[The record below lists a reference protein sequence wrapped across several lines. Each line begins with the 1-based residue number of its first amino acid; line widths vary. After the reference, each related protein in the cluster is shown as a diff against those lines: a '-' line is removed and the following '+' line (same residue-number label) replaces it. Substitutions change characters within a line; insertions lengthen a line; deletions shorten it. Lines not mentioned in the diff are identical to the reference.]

1 VQVTVRS
8 VYHDWNLAGDTTSY
22 KRSVMSRT
30 RMMNMGLVGRKTCG
44 DVPLDPGSVTA
55 VYLVPAGVP
64 LVRVTWTPSIDENTG
79 EKDVERYVIYRD
91 TLLAGYT
98 EPMDLVGRGVVQ
110 FEDFVLPA
118 PGTSVRYG
126 VAAQDCSPTEGNIV
140 SAPIVVIP

>member
-1 VQVTVRS
+1 
-8 VYHDWNLAGDTTSY
+8 
-22 KRSVMSRT
+22 
-30 RMMNMGLVGRKTCG
+30 MNMGLVGRKTCG

-55 VYLVPAGVP
+55 VYMIPGGVP
-64 LVRVTWTPSIDENTG
+64 RVRITWTPSIDENTG

-98 EPMDLVGRGVVQ
+98 DPMDLVGRGVVQ